1 MKKTWVGLGGRV
13 VIESALVGVGLVCG
27 FWFVLVWFDL
37 VRPGLLFLFFDLI
50 SEYLSCKGF
59 KRAGMK
65 SLNDYF
71 LWSVDMYIG
80 CDIIRRDGL
89 VDPSLHRFW
98 TRWVDRQQRFLAKS
112 EGWRLFSEAL
122 DKCEQ
127 FTRDEDVMV
136 VYVLFNADPALRQG
150 ASRALIERFASGH
163 GQSAQDWQ
171 KGKGGVYPVE
181 GQPSTFVA
189 AAQAVLVKGR
199 AFHCQIGLSKSD
211 WLLRICE
218 EVREGRIPRDSP
230 EINPLWHG
238 MAAPLFAWTC
248 KTVKGHYG
256 ASATTCVCK
265 NNIEMTNILWK
276 TFRGNYFSLGSYG
289 ERKYCSAKSTALER
303 EYRRMLADADALH
316 TANGSRND
324 VWRRKAL
331 DEFAVLEKGK
341 EIDVFA
347 QLNRMMNT
355 ESFLN
360 DTLERGTKWRLRT
373 TPDFVVDVPSFV
385 RQIEFLSMQV
395 DTEIVCPWV
404 VVMYSAARTRLPIGT
419 GARLQHQAVFHQDTG
434 LSGHYLSHPLA
445 STHPPMEQPE
455 DLQLLHA
462 TLESLHLRLCR
473 LEAKTPLPF
482 NAALENTKKALELV
496 DKVVNYEDTIKKL
509 VDDLNKIDGMC
520 RQPNPDWLAIISEV
534 LRVLSMEDNPKQQRD
549 EDLILLVEKN
559 LESLAVIDTV
569 AGLVEQDRKLGVM
582 VSLQSIN
589 DVRKT
594 LDMVRDYEKTIKGIG
609 MKYTLIIGKIKGLKW
624 DIPTIISITLEIIQI
639 IQEEDIAKKQRE
651 EHLLACVKK
660 STEALRDAAAHVSRA
675 QAGVG
680 IRAGLQ
686 AHLDSPFALVL
697 GTLDTVLQGIDAV
710 MNYQKTI
717 DEICAK
723 YEGVAASLQ
732 RLATITDIKQVIP
745 CLLDFVQVLHEE
757 DYAKLNRNAMLL
769 ENMKV
774 TNRQIVELSSTLGN
788 QGYTICSEY

>member
-1 MKKTWVGLGGRV
+1 
-13 VIESALVGVGLVCG
+13 
-27 FWFVLVWFDL
+27 
-37 VRPGLLFLFFDLI
+37 
-50 SEYLSCKGF
+50 
-59 KRAGMK
+59 
-65 SLNDYF
+65 
-71 LWSVDMYIG
+71 MYIG

-89 VDPSLHRFW
+89 VDPRLHRFW
-98 TRWVDRQQRFLAKS
+98 TRWVDHQQRFLAKS

-218 EVREGRIPRDSP
+218 EVRAGGIPRDSP
-230 EINPLWHG
+230 EINSLWHG

-248 KTVKGHYG
+248 KTVGEHYG

-276 TFRGNYFSLGSYG
+276 TFRGPYFSLGSYS
-289 ERKYCSAKSTALER
+289 ERKYCSEKNNALDR
-303 EYRRMLADADALH
+303 EFQQILAEANALN
-316 TANGSRND
+316 TANGSKND
-324 VWRRKAL
+324 QHRRFAV
-331 DEFAVLEKGK
+331 DEFAGLKKSVEL
-341 EIDVFA
+341 DVFR

-373 TPDFVVDVPSFV
+373 TPDCVVEVPSFA
-385 RQIEFLSMQV
+385 RQIEFLAMQV

-404 VVMYSAARTRLPIGT
+404 VVMYSAARPRLPRGT
-419 GARLQHQAVFHQDTG
+419 GGLLQRQAIFHRNTG
-434 LSGHYLSHPLA
+434 LSGHYLSHALA
-445 STHPPMEQPE
+445 FTRPPMDQPE

-473 LEAKTPLPF
+473 LEAGKPLPF
-482 NAALENTKKALELV
+482 KAALENTQKALEIC
-496 DKVVNYEDTIKKL
+496 DKIVNYETTIKNL
-509 VDDLNKIDGMC
+509 VDDLDKIDSMC

-534 LRVLSMEDNPKQQRD
+534 LRVLSMEDNPKAQRD
-549 EDLILLVEKN
+549 EDLIELVEKN
-559 LESLAVIDTV
+559 LQSLDTIDIV
-569 AGLVEQDRKLGVM
+569 AGLVEHDKKLGMM

-594 LDMVRDYEKTIKGIG
+594 LDMVRNYEKTIKGIG
-609 MKYTLIIGKIKGLKW
+609 MKYTLIMGKIKGLKW

-651 EHLLACVKK
+651 DHLLACVKK

-675 QAGVG
+675 KGYGVG

-686 AHLDSPFALVL
+686 AHLDSPFDLVL
-697 GTLDTVLQGIDAV
+697 GTLDTVIQGIDAV
-710 MNYQKTI
+710 INYQKTI

-723 YEGVAASLQ
+723 YQGVAASLQ
-732 RLATITDIKQVIP
+732 RLATISDIKQVIP
-745 CLLDFVQVLHEE
+745 CLLEFVKVLHEE
-757 DYAKLNRNAMLL
+757 DYAKLDRNAMLL
-769 ENMKV
+769 ERMKE
-774 TNRQIVELSSTLGN
+774 TNQQIRELSGVLEEEGF
-788 QGYTICSEY
+788 TICSKH